1 MTAETTVEIT
11 TEIITMKL
19 VSKLVRLS
27 LTPFLMAALV
37 APTLAP
43 VAWAEADHASKPSA
57 RLAERTA
64 GCHAHGDNA
73 LPHSP
78 QSHSELPAPLSY
90 QCCLT
95 GHDAAIVPAF
105 HFAQPSAKV
114 QDAAEPIEPS
124 PTVPS
129 WNGFEVFTTLFAYSP
144 GLTPLRI

>member
-1 MTAETTVEIT
+1 
-11 TEIITMKL
+11 MKL

-27 LTPFLMAALV
+27 LTLFLIVALV

-43 VAWAEADHASKPSA
+43 GAWAEADHASKPSA

-64 GCHAHGDNA
+64 SCHAGDGGA
-73 LPHSP
+73 LPHLP
-78 QSHSELPAPLSY
+78 QSHSQLPAPLSY

-95 GHDAAIVPAF
+95 GHDAAVVPAF

-114 QDAAEPIEPS
+114 PNAAEPIEPS

-129 WNGFEVFTTLFAYSP
+129 WNRFEVSTT
-144 GLTPLRI
+144 